1 MNDSKISTSST
12 DRIEAI
18 LASVLLVVVGAVYIA
33 YSLVFIQRI
42 TKNTVQVSLASALVT
57 MPIIVGYMG
66 IALSLGV
73 GISQRWWQ
81 RLVTNRPVFIWI
93 VPLALWGLYE
103 SFAIPTGHFELKACL
118 VLAIYVTL
126 PVVLATIRHNAAD
139 WFIVVAVALPLIYKD
154 WLQLARLPAD
164 KGVNPRE
171 ICSITIFLW
180 SMLIVRRLPGLDFRL
195 WLPRSEVKYGLKM
208 LGVAMLILLPPGVLF
223 HFLKWNPFQ
232 LQVSLYHTTN
242 FWVTAGVHLFLPI
255 GMYLAVAIPEE
266 LVFRGTL
273 QNLLAQTTKRPWLA
287 LVIVSILFGALHL
300 PSDVSGRSVLYS
312 YGYGLMS
319 CVAGAIYG
327 WTYMKRGGIIAACV
341 VHALVDSV
349 WLTLFNPK

>member
-1 MNDSKISTSST
+1 MHISGT

-18 LASVLLVVVGAVYIA
+18 LASVFLVIVGVIYVV
-33 YSLVFIQRI
+33 YSMVFIPRI
-42 TKNTVQVSLASALVT
+42 TINTVQVSLLSALST
-57 MPIIVGYMG
+57 MPIIMGFMG

-81 RLVTNRPVFIWI
+81 QLVSDRPICVWI
-93 VPLALWGLYE
+93 VPAALWGLYE
-103 SFAIPTGHFELKACL
+103 LFAIPTGQFELKACM
-118 VLAIYVTL
+118 VLGLYVTL
-126 PVVLATIRHNAAD
+126 PVFLATLKRNWAD
-139 WFIVVAVALPLIYKD
+139 WLIVVVVALPLIYKD
-154 WLQLARLPAD
+154 WLQLARIPAE

-180 SMLIVRRLPGLDFRL
+180 SMLIVRQLPGLDFRL
-195 WLPRSEVKYGLKM
+195 WLPRSEIKFGVKM

-223 HFLKWNPFQ
+223 HFLTWNPFQ
-232 LQVSLYHTTN
+232 LQVSLYHTTS
-242 FWVTAGVHLFLPI
+242 FWVTAGVHLLLPV

-273 QNLLAQTTKRPWLA
+273 QNLLAQSTKRPWLA
-287 LVIVSILFGALHL
+287 LVIVSLIFGALHL
-300 PSDVSGRSVLYS
+300 PSDVSGRSVFYS

-319 CVAGAIYG
+319 CVAGGIYG
-327 WTYMKRGGIIAACV
+327 WTYMKRGSILAACV
-341 VHALVDSV
+341 VHALVDTM